1 MPTLSLMTKDRHD
14 ATERALAA
22 LRRLPATFTYSEATA
37 TGLHHRALYGLRDAG
52 IIEALG
58 RGLYRRADATL
69 VDPTLAEVAVRA
81 PVATL
86 CLTSA
91 LVEHNLSDA
100 IPPAPHLALPRGHR
114 FPTTFG
120 PVSWHAFAP
129 ATFDLGRE
137 SFSVDNDLR
146 LGLYSAER
154 TLVDTFRLRHVV
166 GSDEAYEAIRRW
178 SGRRSSRPARLL
190 ELAGRFPGAV
200 PPLRHALE
208 VLL

>member
-1 MPTLSLMTKDRHD
+1 MSTLSFMTESRQA
-14 ATERALAA
+14 ATERAVAA

-37 TGLHHRALYGLRDAG
+37 AGLHHRALYGLRDAG
-52 IIEALG
+52 VIEALG
-58 RGLYRRADATL
+58 RGLYRRADAVL
-69 VDPTLAEVAVRA
+69 VDPTLAEVAARA

-91 LVEHNLSDA
+91 LVEHGLSDA

-114 FPTTFG
+114 FPATSVR
-120 PVSWHAFAP
+120 VSWHAFAP
-129 ATFDLGRE
+129 AAFELGRE
-137 SFSVDNDLR
+137 SLTVDTDLR

-166 GSDEAYEAIRRW
+166 GADEAYEALRRW
-178 SGRRSSRPARLL
+178 SGRRGSRPARLL
-190 ELAGRFPGAV
+190 ELAGHFPGAV
-200 PPLRHALE
+200 APLRHALE